1 MAAKFLSPGVFTTE
15 LDQSFL
21 AQGVAGIGAVL
32 IGRTAKGPAMTPT
45 FVQGYDDF
53 TDRFGAVDP
62 LLQMP
67 YAARNYLKNS
77 TALTVVRVLGHKDG
91 SPTVMAGALYTS
103 GWVPPFITGIADS
116 GSNGQVLAEIHSQF
130 PITIVGV
137 AGDANN
143 FVVQVTGT
151 AGLKFA
157 ATASFLTSSANFI
170 DKVLNLDPTRY
181 SGSGIPLNGLYHYL
195 FRNFRYATPAAS
207 ASWTAVAIS
216 PSSSTAFLRDF
227 EAGKTQFVKSQ
238 PLGGQEFNM
247 FRFNTRAHGLATNN
261 ALKVVVRNVKPSPN
275 PLVTAYGT
283 FDVIVRDFGDS
294 DQRQTIYESFI
305 GCTMDPASKNYV
317 LKRIGDI
324 VENFDTTQRKF
335 IAQGVWKAQSKL
347 IWIEL
352 DSTSSPPPEALPWGF
367 RGYPKSAF
375 ASNSAVP
382 SMPLVQI
389 QKDRFGNIDPNVTWG
404 VQFISGGIHSRMK
417 PFPDG
422 VEDASLLSSDADF
435 SLSYLSSSVTN
446 GKTVLSYNPA
456 LSVANQWLPQYNQAG
471 NQQFA
476 MPLRGGH
483 DGWDI
488 RVTDPLFLQNS
499 DDETLLGV
507 VSLKRAVDTI
517 ANPDAFDMNLLGIP
531 AIHCL
536 KVVDYA
542 RLTVNNRQDAMYV
555 MDVTGASV
563 SEVVG
568 QLAGRQLDDNYTACY
583 YPDLKLND
591 TNNNKIVRVAPSVAV
606 LGAIAFSD
614 RVSQPW
620 FAPAGLNRGGLA
632 QFDIIDVQ
640 DRLTFDDRNTLYDN
654 KINPIATFP
663 DSGIVIFGQKTL
675 QARPSALDRVNVRR
689 LLIFAKKTIASAAKY
704 LVFEPDNP
712 VTWQRFTNLV
722 NPILAK
728 VQQDQGLN
736 RFKVVMDS
744 NTNTPDVVDRNIM
757 VGKIFLEPTK
767 AAEFIDLS
775 FIITSAG
782 VQFGQ

>member
-32 IGRTAKGPAMTPT
+32 IGRTTKGPAMVPT

-53 TDRFGAVDP
+53 ADRFGPIDP

-91 SPTVMAGALYTS
+91 SSTVETGPLYSS
-103 GWVPPFITGIADS
+103 GWVLPYITGISDS
-116 GSNGQVLAEIHSQF
+116 GSNGQILAEIHSEF
-130 PITIVGV
+130 PVTVLGV

-143 FVVQVTGT
+143 FVVQVTGSQ
-151 AGLKFA
+151 GLKFA
-157 ATASFLTSSANFI
+157 ATASFLTASSNYI
-170 DKVLNLDPTRY
+170 GKVLNLDPTRY
-181 SGSGIPLNGLYHYL
+181 SGSGIPNNGLYHYV
-195 FRNFRYATPAAS
+195 FRVFKYAIPAAS
-207 ASWTAVAIS
+207 ASWTAVAKTG
-216 PSSSTAFLRDF
+216 STSYLRDF
-227 EAGKTQFVKSQ
+227 EEGRTQYVKSQ
-238 PLGGQEFNM
+238 PLGGVEFSM
-247 FRFNTRAHGLATNN
+247 FRFHTRGHGLAESKR
-261 ALKVVVRNVKPSPN
+261 LKVVVRNIKPSPN

-283 FDVIVRDFGDS
+283 FDVIVRDFADS
-294 DQRQTIYESFI
+294 DQRQTIFESFI
-305 GCTMDPASKNYV
+305 GVTLDPSSKNYI
-317 LKRIGDI
+317 LKRIGDM
-324 VENFDTTQRKF
+324 VESFDTTQRKF
-335 IAQGVWKAQSKL
+335 VSQGVWKAQSKL
-347 IWIEL
+347 IWVEL
-352 DSTSSPPPEALPWGF
+352 DPSSSPPPEALPWGF
-367 RGYPKSAF
+367 FGYPKEAYDAGS
-375 ASNSAVP
+375 SVVP
-382 SMPLVQI
+382 NMPLVQV
-389 QKDRFGNIDPNVTWG
+389 QKDRFGNIDPNVVWG
-404 VQFISGGIHSRMK
+404 IQFISGGIEDRMK
-417 PFPDG
+417 PFADG
-422 VEDASLLSSDADF
+422 DETGGFVNSDPDF
-435 SLSYLSSSVTN
+435 SLNFLSSSVSA
-446 GKTVLSYNPA
+446 GRTVLGYNTSLTP
-456 LSVANQWLPQYNQAG
+456 SQYWLPQYNQAG

-476 MPLRGGH
+476 MPFRGGH

-488 RVTDPLFLQNS
+488 RVTDPLFLQNA

-531 AIHCL
+531 AVNCL

-555 MDVTGASV
+555 MDITGASV
-563 SEVVG
+563 SEAVG
-568 QLAGRQLDDNYTACY
+568 QLGGRQIDDNYTACY
-583 YPDLKLND
+583 YPDLRLND
-591 TNNNKIVRVAPSVAV
+591 TTNNKIVRVAPSVAV
-606 LGAIAFSD
+606 MGAIAFSD

-632 QFDIIDVQ
+632 QFDIIDVV

-663 DSGIVIFGQKTL
+663 DSGIVVFGQKTL
-675 QARPSALDRVNVRR
+675 QAKPSALDRVNVRR

-767 AAEFIDLS
+767 AAEFIDLQ